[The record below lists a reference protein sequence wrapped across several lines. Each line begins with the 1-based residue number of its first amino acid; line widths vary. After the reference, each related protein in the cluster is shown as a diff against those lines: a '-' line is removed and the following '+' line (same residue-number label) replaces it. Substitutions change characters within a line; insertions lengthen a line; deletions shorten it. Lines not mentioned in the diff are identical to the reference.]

1 MASPLPL
8 ILLPVLAIA
17 ASAAA
22 APPQQEAPEPVPA
35 PSRFESKIDDPML
48 APLPPAHARVDSWED
63 ALAML
68 RERSTD
74 LRVSEASVQQA
85 EGRWRQA
92 LGVLLPNASLNAGV
106 AVDVLNP
113 GSPVIVGGG
122 SIGSIAGAGSGV
134 TPTVPLLS
142 GSASLTMPLVDLSA
156 WKSVSS
162 ASSNERSARASLK
175 DVQRRL
181 TQGLAQAIVATVAA
195 ERAAEINRVGLRQAL
210 ERYALATRSLELG
223 ASTRLDAVRVAQDV
237 SVAREALVF
246 GDEQVR
252 RAREALGIA
261 LGRDGAVGVGTSLQ
275 LDGLV
280 RATQERCAPLDALAD
295 RPDLVAA
302 KERLGAAEASR
313 SSTQLGYLPRLGLQS
328 SAFGLTTDPGPGRFT
343 TWNIAAVLSVPLWE
357 GGRRGGMVK
366 EGDALVKQAGETL
379 EQARRDV
386 TVEVAQSRRAVDVAE
401 ALLKTATEGRELAD
415 DTDRLTRRAF
425 EVGRG
430 SSLELVQSGAALR
443 RAELTEAVRE
453 FELVQARL
461 DAFLTEAQCNW

>member
-1 MASPLPL
+1 MVSPLKL
-8 ILLPVLAIA
+8 VLLPALALA
-17 ASAAA
+17 LPVAA
-22 APPQQEAPEPVPA
+22 APQREVPEPLPA
-35 PSRFESKIDDPML
+35 PTRFESKVDDPML
-48 APLPPAHARVDSWED
+48 APLPAAEVKVDSWED

-74 LRVSEASVQQA
+74 LRLSEASVQQA

-92 LGVLLPNASLNAGV
+92 LGALLPNANFNAGM
-106 AVDVLNP
+106 AMDVLHP
-113 GSPVIVGGG
+113 GNPVIAGGG
-122 SIGSIAGAGSGV
+122 SIGSIAGGGGGL
-134 TPTVPLLS
+134 TPTTPLAS
-142 GSASLTMPLVDLSA
+142 GSASVTMPLVDLSA
-156 WKSVSS
+156 WRNLSGAS
-162 ASSNERSARASLK
+162 ANERASRASLQ
-175 DVQRRL
+175 DVHRRL
-181 TQGLAQAIVATVAA
+181 TQGLAQVLVATVAA

-210 ERYALATRSLELG
+210 ERYALARRSLELG

-237 SVAREALVF
+237 AVAREALVS

-261 LGRDGAVGVGTSLQ
+261 LGRDAAVGVGAGLQ

-280 RATQERCAPLDALAD
+280 RATQERCAPLDALSD
-295 RPDLVAA
+295 RPDLRAA
-302 KERLGAAEASR
+302 RERLKAAEESRGAASM
-313 SSTQLGYLPRLGLQS
+313 GYLPRLGLQS
-328 SAFGLTTDPGPGRFT
+328 SAFGLTTNPGPGRVL

-357 GGRRGGMVK
+357 GGSRGGLVK
-366 EGDALVKQAGETL
+366 ERDALAKQAGETL

-386 TVEVAQSRRAVDVAE
+386 SVEVARSRRAVEVAE
-401 ALLKTATEGRELAD
+401 ALLKTAVEARELAD

-453 FELVQARL
+453 FDLVQARL